1 VILELKFTGRFPN
14 WFFEMVRVYQV
25 MQCGVA
31 KYAEGVA
38 VLGDER
44 LNPLALHPERAELM
58 ERFIVKHR
66 KPRGNPE
73 SAVENQTLIW
83 TTS

>member
-1 VILELKFTGRFPN
+1 LKFTARFPN
-14 WFFEMVRVYQV
+14 WFFEMVRLFNA

-38 VLGDER
+38 LLGEER
-44 LNPLALHPERAELM
+44 LNPLFYQPEQADRVETFLREHRHPR
-58 ERFIVKHR
+58 
-66 KPRGNPE
+66 RGGDAPVDK
-73 SAVENQTLIW
+73 SDFVW